1 MSRAGART
9 IGGAHQLVDFDTLEA
24 FLTEELG
31 ALDVDGKNVVL
42 VVPDTTRSCPL
53 PSLLKPVHRLLIDR
67 VASLTAIIA
76 LGTHSYLEPE
86 EIDRWFGVEPGGL
99 ADTYPGMTVL
109 NHEWADPSALVE
121 IGTISADEIERL
133 AEGRWREPMTVEVNR
148 HVVESD
154 LSLVIG
160 PVFPHEVVGV
170 SGGNKYFIPGC
181 STKEAIDLSHWVA
194 ALIDV
199 ENIIGARG
207 ITPPRAIINAGTS
220 LLACERRALCVV
232 VRSGSGELES
242 ASFGT
247 PDSAWEQ
254 AADIALASHV
264 VYVDKP
270 FSRVLAVIPER
281 YDDTWTA
288 AKGCYKVQPA
298 MAAGGEI
305 ILYAPHITQLSET
318 HPEIEELGHHC
329 MDYFLSQWDRFKD
342 YPKGVIGHST
352 SMKGSGTYDPV
363 TGEEIFR
370 FRVTLATSI
379 PREMCEQVHLGY
391 LDPASID
398 LAEWESDPDVFV
410 QHNAGEVLY
419 RLSR

>member
-1 MSRAGART
+1 MKASART
-9 IGGAHQLVDFDTLEA
+9 IGGAHQVVSGEDLDA
-24 FLTEELG
+24 FLTSELA
-31 ALDVDGKNVVL
+31 ALDVEGKSVVL

-53 PSLLKPVHRLLIDR
+53 PTLLTPVHRLLIDR

-86 EIDRWFGVEPGGL
+86 EIDAWFGAEPGQL
-99 ADTYPGMTVL
+99 EERYPGMAVL
-109 NHEWADPSALVE
+109 NHEWNNPEALVE
-121 IGTISADEIERL
+121 VGTIAEEEIERL
-133 AEGRWREPMTVEVNR
+133 SGGRWREAMKVEINR

-154 LSLVIG
+154 LSIVIG

-181 STKEAIDLSHWVA
+181 STKDAIDLSHWVA

-207 ITPPRAIINAGTS
+207 VTPPRAIIDAGTQ
-220 LLACERRALCVV
+220 LLACDRRALCVV
-232 VRSGSGELES
+232 VQSGTGELES
-242 ASFGT
+242 ATFGT
-247 PDSAWEQ
+247 PEAAWEQ

-270 FSRVLAVIPER
+270 FTRVLALIPER

-298 MAAGGEI
+298 MATGGEI

-329 MDYFLSQWDRFKD
+329 MDYFLSQWDRFKH

-352 SMKGSGTYDPV
+352 SMKGSGSYDPV
-363 TGEEIFR
+363 TGEETFR
-370 FRVTLATSI
+370 FKVTLATRI
-379 PREMCEQVHLGY
+379 PQEMCERVHLGY
-391 LDPASID
+391 LDPDSID
-398 LAEWESDPDVFV
+398 IEAWERDPDVFV
-410 QHNAGEVLY
+410 QHNAGEILY
-419 RLSR
+419 RLKG